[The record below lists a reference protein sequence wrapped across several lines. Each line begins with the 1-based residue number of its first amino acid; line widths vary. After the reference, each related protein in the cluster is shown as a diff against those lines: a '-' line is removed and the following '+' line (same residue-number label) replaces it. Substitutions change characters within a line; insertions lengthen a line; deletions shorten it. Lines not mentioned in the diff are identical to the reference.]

1 LNSRMEYQ
9 ILVATEVL
17 ANRRINPMTDH
28 NSDSTEEDI
37 LINDVTDE
45 AIEAAAGIMKER
57 AGTLTLAFC
66 SGLDTCPA

>member
-1 LNSRMEYQ
+1 
-9 ILVATEVL
+9 
-17 ANRRINPMTDH
+17 MTYH
-28 NSDSTEEDI
+28 NSDATEEDI

-45 AIEAAAGIMKER
+45 AIEAAAGNMKER

>member
-1 LNSRMEYQ
+1 MEYH

-17 ANRRINPMTDH
+17 ANRRINAMTYH
-28 NSDSTEEDI
+28 NSDATEEDI

-45 AIEAAAGIMKER
+45 AIEAAAGNMKER